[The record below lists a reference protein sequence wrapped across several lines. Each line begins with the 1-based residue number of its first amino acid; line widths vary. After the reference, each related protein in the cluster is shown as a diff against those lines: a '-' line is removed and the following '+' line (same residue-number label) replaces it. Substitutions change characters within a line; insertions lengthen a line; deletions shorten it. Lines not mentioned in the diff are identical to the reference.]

1 MCYGSADPSRDLAA
15 AADYTP
21 LAPQNTPPYEL
32 PPPRTSL
39 CVTPLELST
48 IGDASMERN
57 AQSPLTCEL
66 KAREDT
72 AEETLLS
79 RIERVRRGAE
89 CLERIGKE
97 GDAVAARAEMR
108 ALEGQVPQA
117 RARRLQVMTEAEAG
131 AAVRWPEERRC
142 LQKSEAARERRVT
155 AEDDA

>member
-1 MCYGSADPSRDLAA
+1 MCDGSADPNHDLAA

-21 LAPQNTPPYEL
+21 LAPQRTPPYEL

-39 CVTPLELST
+39 CITQLELST

-57 AQSPLTCEL
+57 AQSALTCEL
-66 KAREDT
+66 NVREDT

-79 RIERVRRGAE
+79 RIERVRRE
-89 CLERIGKE
+89 RLEWTGKEWTGEE
-97 GDAVAARAEMR
+97 GDAVAARAEIR

-131 AAVRWPEERRC
+131 AEM
-142 LQKSEAARERRVT
+142 
-155 AEDDA
+155 